1 MDVARMLSLWLHR
14 RDPTR
19 NMDRFYRLYIMAD
32 LLGGWC
38 LVREWGRHGA
48 AGQVRRDP
56 YANSAEASA
65 ACVRLAQKKLR
76 RGYRPAFGASLPQ
89 ELAALLCP

>member
-1 MDVARMLSLWLHR
+1 MLSLWLHR

-19 NMDRFYRLYIMAD
+19 NMDRFYRLYVMAD

-38 LVREWGRHGA
+38 VVREWGRHGA

-56 YANSAEASA
+56 YANRADARA
-65 ACVRLAQKKLR
+65 ACARLAREKLR
-76 RGYRPAFGASLPQ
+76 RGYRPAQGASLPPD
-89 ELAALLCP
+89 LAALPSP